1 MVMGKT
7 SKIMYTIGRIFN
19 IVELVCTALMVV
31 AGIILTALHGNLVSD
46 EMPEEAALGTGLGI
60 LIAGIISFIIVLVVY
75 LLATKAQKSIGN
87 GTTEKAPHIMMI
99 VIGAIG
105 GDIFYLLGGIFG
117 LVAEGREDER

>member
-1 MVMGKT
+1 MGKT

>member
-1 MVMGKT
+1 MGKT

-19 IVELVCTALMVV
+19 IVELVCTALMIV

-60 LIAGIISFIIVLVVY
+60 LIAGIVAFIIVLVVY

-87 GTTEKAPHIMMI
+87 GTTERAPHIMMI
-99 VIGAIG
+99 VVGAIG

-117 LVAEGREDER
+117 LVAESKEDER